1 MEAILAEVADI
12 LAEVVVIEVVEE
24 DMEMEAILVKQ
35 VDMELA
41 VEVML
46 MAVEEFV
53 S

>member
-1 MEAILAEVADI
+1 MAEVADI

>member
-1 MEAILAEVADI
+1 MEAILAEAADI
-12 LAEVVVIEVVEE
+12 LAEVVVIEAVEE

-35 VDMELA
+35 VDMELV

>member
-1 MEAILAEVADI
+1 MAEAVDI
-12 LAEVVVIEVVEE
+12 LAEVVVIEAVEE

-35 VDMELA
+35 VDMELV

-46 MAVEEFV
+46 MAVDEFV